1 MKGKLTKKRY
11 RCATVFINH
20 YSHLRFIHLQVDNSS
35 VETVAAKHTFKNFA
49 AEHGIKIQHHH
60 CNNGR
65 FSNNAF
71 KQGCHNACQQLTFC
85 GVNAHFKN
93 GIAKRST
100 RNLSESTHKQLL
112 HARACWGRQFTLC
125 CGNMPCAMLHSSTIV
140 CQCWRMAHQG

>member
-1 MKGKLTKKRY
+1 MPKSDTGVPGSSWTTTAACDASTFKSR
-11 RCATVFINH
+11 
-20 YSHLRFIHLQVDNSS
+20 IHLPKPLPPKSAF
-35 VETVAAKHTFKNFA
+35 ETFA
-49 AEHGIKIQHHH
+49 TKHGIKIQHYH
-60 CNNGR
+60 CNNSR
-65 FSNNAF
+65 FSDNAF
-71 KQGCHNACQQLTFC
+71 KQACHDARQQLTFC

-140 CQCWRMAHQG
+140 CQCWRMANQG